1 MGLKLSNKDI
11 ILVKNNIKN
20 SNTGMS
26 SVWRTSSIML
36 KCGINGIKNRIF
48 NGERLLMFLS
58 NNCTNKILLF
68 KIK

>member
-11 ILVKNNIKN
+11 ILVKNNIRN

-26 SVWRTSSIML
+26 SVWRTSSMML

-48 NGERLLMFLS
+48 KGEKLLIFIS

-68 KIK
+68 KMK

>member
-1 MGLKLSNKDI
+1 
-11 ILVKNNIKN
+11 
-20 SNTGMS
+20 MS

-48 NGERLLMFLS
+48 NGERLLIFLS

>member
-11 ILVKNNIKN
+11 ILVKNKIKN

-26 SVWRTSSIML
+26 SVCRTSSIML
-36 KCGINGIKNRIF
+36 KCGINGMKNRIF